1 MSTSQIERLYKKMI
15 TYENSACGS
24 GTIDTRIRAEIFQK
38 IMDDVESLLKKLK
51 RCEQGSKN
59 FADIGLQIQKLLLKE
74 VQVIIDE
81 YVVSQQNGTTEHW
94 KEMYGDIKY
103 YIRNFYFYRREDFFK
118 GSDSIGTTCGFY
130 EPEE

>member
-1 MSTSQIERLYKKMI
+1 
-15 TYENSACGS
+15 
-24 GTIDTRIRAEIFQK
+24 
-38 IMDDVESLLKKLK
+38 
-51 RCEQGSKN
+51 
-59 FADIGLQIQKLLLKE
+59 IGLQIQKLLLKE

-130 EPEE
+130 ESEE